1 MDATTDEQMRAT
13 RLPQSRDEEAPAL
26 RPLVAGNWKMN
37 GLRADLAEIVG
48 IRDAVEA
55 GRAGAAEVL
64 VCPPAT
70 LLRAAADL
78 AGGSALKVGGQ
89 NCHRAEAGAH
99 TGDVAPGM
107 LVDAGAT
114 YVILGHSERRADHG
128 ETNVAVR
135 AKAVSAMAAGLTAI
149 ICVGET
155 KADRDAEQ
163 ALAVVRRQLQGSL
176 PVQAGAERLV
186 IAYEPIWAIG
196 TGITPTLGDIEE
208 MHAFIRSELR
218 RLFPEGGERVRL
230 LYGGSVKP
238 TNAAELLRLANV
250 DGALVGG
257 ASLKAADFMGIA
269 GTYAAWVPG
278 SRTFG
283 VKASA

>member
-1 MDATTDEQMRAT
+1 
-13 RLPQSRDEEAPAL
+13 
-26 RPLVAGNWKMN
+26 MN
-37 GLRADLAEIVG
+37 GLRAELSEVAA

-55 GRAGAAEVL
+55 GRAGRAEVL

-78 AGGSALKVGGQ
+78 ARGSALRIGGQ
-89 NCHRAEAGAH
+89 NCHRATSGAH
-99 TGDVAPGM
+99 TGDIAPGM
-107 LVDAGAT
+107 LVDAGAS

-135 AKAVSAMAAGLTAI
+135 AKAVGAMEAGLTAI

-155 KADRDAEQ
+155 KADRDAEH

-176 PVQAGAERLV
+176 PVGTGPRRLV
-186 IAYEPIWAIG
+186 VAYEPIWAIG
-196 TGITPTLGDIEE
+196 TGVTPTRGDVEE

-218 RLFPEGGERVRL
+218 RFYPEGGEMVRL

-238 TNAAELLRLANV
+238 GNAAELMGVANV

-257 ASLKAADFMGIA
+257 ASLKAADFMAIA
-269 GTYAAWVPG
+269 GAYRADAPVE
-278 SRTFG
+278 
-283 VKASA
+283 ASA